1 MKVLYISTPPFF
13 DLDLSFV
20 RHMASYCDITY
31 LLDMPPY
38 FLKSSAVQI
47 QNQIPKNAILNSEEY
62 IEFSK
67 FEKFIKKESFFII
80 NRTSKRNYSLLNF
93 KIEKEIISFIE
104 KLNPD
109 IIHCSSFLTINSLYL
124 LLKYRKKIILTVHDP
139 FPHSGELSPRIKRIR
154 NMNFSII
161 KNIIILNKSQKEKFI
176 FENTKYSFKNI
187 FISSLSIY
195 EYLSEYNSFII
206 GNNHKFNILFFGRVS
221 KYKGIDHLLESFLIL
236 EKSLPDIELIVA
248 GSGKYWF
255 DTSSYRNNP
264 KITILNRFISNE
276 ELANLIHN
284 SDLIVCP
291 YTDATQSGVI
301 MTAFALNKPVLAT
314 KVGGLEE
321 SIIAGVTGFLVPPSN
336 ITALTDKLKYII
348 DNQYLLKEIHKN
360 IDNIYNNGDKSWNSI
375 SKKMVEYYS
384 IVLSNK

>member
-1 MKVLYISTPPFF
+1 M
-13 DLDLSFV
+13 
-20 RHMASYCDITY
+20 
-31 LLDMPPY
+31 
-38 FLKSSAVQI
+38 
-47 QNQIPKNAILNSEEY
+47 
-62 IEFSK
+62 
-67 FEKFIKKESFFII
+67 
-80 NRTSKRNYSLLNF
+80 
-93 KIEKEIISFIE
+93 
-104 KLNPD
+104 
-109 IIHCSSFLTINSLYL
+109 
-124 LLKYRKKIILTVHDP
+124 
-139 FPHSGELSPRIKRIR
+139 
-154 NMNFSII
+154 
-161 KNIIILNKSQKEKFI
+161 
-176 FENTKYSFKNI
+176 
-187 FISSLSIY
+187 
-195 EYLSEYNSFII
+195 
-206 GNNHKFNILFFGRVS
+206 S